1 MGEPGNE
8 IDIAELPAV
17 AKDALARAVNART
30 TPLMKQTGGGY
41 LLALI
46 SGIVVLGFALL
57 VGFGKP
63 YEFHQEA
70 GYIVLYAGGFF
81 GIAGGIALLKKRS
94 ALRAL
99 LGFPPGIYAL
109 GTRMIDAR
117 TRTLKS
123 FDLFDS
129 EPRIVH
135 RYVNGGYRQTTL
147 TWHGFVFTF
156 GRQPLA
162 GQALQH
168 LNEGLAALRTAAQNN
183 DMNTVLALDPVPLG
197 MSLARSEREEAAK
210 RGDPQK
216 KTGGAGSKAMLI
228 ALGATALLSPATW
241 AVRNFASMEAAY
253 SSLTTPYEC
262 DAWIRGGGD
271 EERGMTKKMQIEM
284 TDAARYHAEDAA
296 ELRRVLD
303 AYPNAP
309 DDLKKPVED
318 ALKTRYETARKA
330 ALELSATEQLTW
342 FINQVYD
349 KLEANGVKS
358 IMEVKLARTDNTAL
372 QKLDDYVAADP
383 ELKKEIVPVA
393 KYFGTTDE
401 ESRKERLRT
410 AVVTGMQKFFP
421 ADVMT
426 FSDPAEKTDAKDEA
440 QEAQIEIFYVIRPKY
455 NAEGV
460 PSTYTE
466 IDDHDKP
473 IPGAPSYPGIEFELG
488 ATLVVPGYKGDPHKV
503 DFTAR
508 PAPTISVEHSGPRPT
523 TFDAN
528 YASSLD
534 NSAVYSAMS
543 ESAFAD
549 LQTKLVVALGGKVDK
564 TAATDPNDAGSL
576 DDPAC
581 ADAAAQ
587 LEKLDACTTITA
599 QAKKKLTDALDKLT
613 AGVDNN
619 ADASKI
625 CGETS
630 LLIKAQLDKAKC
642 H

>member
-17 AKDALARAVNART
+17 ARDALARAVNART
-30 TPLMKQTGGGY
+30 TPLMKQTGGRH

-46 SGIVVLGFALL
+46 SGILVLGFVLY
-57 VGFGKP
+57 VGFGQP
-63 YEFHQEA
+63 YEFHQEP
-70 GYIVLYAGGFF
+70 GYLVLYAGGFF
-81 GIAGGIALLKKRS
+81 GIAGGILLLKKRN

-117 TRTLKS
+117 TRKLKT

-147 TWHGFVFTF
+147 SWHGFVFTF

-162 GQALQH
+162 GQALQQ

-183 DMNTVLALDPVPLG
+183 DMNTVLALDPIPLG
-197 MSLARSEREEAAK
+197 LSLARSEREEAAK

-216 KTGGAGSKAMLI
+216 KVGSSSMAALI

-241 AVRNFASMEAAY
+241 AIRNYASMEAAF
-253 SSLTTPYEC
+253 SSLHTPYEC
-262 DAWIRGGGD
+262 DAWMNGGGD
-271 EERGMTKKMQIEM
+271 HDRGMQKKMEIEM

-349 KLEANGVKS
+349 KLEAHGVKS
-358 IMEVKLARTDNTAL
+358 VMEVKLARTDNTAL
-372 QKLDDYVAADP
+372 QKLDDQVAADP

-393 KYFGTTDE
+393 KYFGTSDE
-401 ESRKERLRT
+401 DSRKERLRS
-410 AVVTGMQKFFP
+410 AVVSGMQKFFP
-421 ADVMT
+421 SDVMT
-426 FSDPAEKTDAKDEA
+426 FADPAEKTDAKDEA

-455 NAEGV
+455 NAEGI

-523 TFDAN
+523 SFDAN

-534 NSAVYSAMS
+534 NTAVYSAMS

-549 LQTKLVVALGGKVDK
+549 LQTKLVVALGGKADK
-564 TAATDPNDAGSL
+564 AASADPNDAGSL

-581 ADAAAQ
+581 ADAAAM
-587 LEKLDACTTITA
+587 LERLDACTKMTPA
-599 QAKKKLTDALDKLT
+599 AKKKLTDAIDKLT

-625 CGETS
+625 CKTTAT
-630 LLIKAQLDKAKC
+630 LLKTELDKAKC
-642 H
+642 E